1 MRWCYFC
8 AIINIEPLLQLMFTG
23 GQDAMQYLIL
33 SFNVIF
39 PIFFMLALGY
49 LIRELK
55 LVAES
60 GFKMFSRATFYVFIP
75 ALLFINI
82 YKSDLE
88 SSLNVEL
95 IAYAIISLL
104 LMCLVLYFLI
114 PRIIKDKWDQ
124 PVVIQGIY
132 RSNFI
137 IYGMCIVQAIYPNAD
152 LGMVALLS
160 AFVVPL
166 YSVIAVLLFEMFS
179 EKKNDKKALLFNV
192 IKTPMVFSGGL
203 GLFFLL
209 TRIEIPELLLNQV
222 ESVSKLATPIALL
235 CLGGTFKIQALKR
248 HKRPLILA
256 CAGKLI
262 IVPIAFL
269 SIAIMLG
276 FRGMELATLM
286 AMFAA
291 PVASSSFPMAQE
303 LGGNGEL
310 AGEIV
315 VVTSLLSIITVF
327 GWVLLLSF
335 SGLL

>member
-1 MRWCYFC
+1 
-8 AIINIEPLLQLMFTG
+8 
-23 GQDAMQYLIL
+23 MQYLIL
-33 SFNVIF
+33 SFEVIF
-39 PIFFMLALGY
+39 PIFFMLVLGY

-60 GFKMFSRATFYVFIP
+60 GFKMFSRVTFYIFIP

-82 YKSDLE
+82 YKSDL
-88 SSLNVEL
+88 SNSLNVRL
-95 IAYAIISLL
+95 IVYAIISLFI
-104 LMCLVLYFLI
+104 MCLTLYFII
-114 PRIIKDKWDQ
+114 PRIIKDRWDQ
-124 PVVIQGIY
+124 PVVMQGIY

-137 IYGMCIVQAIYPNAD
+137 IYGMCIVQAIYPNGD
-152 LGMVALLS
+152 MGMVALLS

-166 YSVIAVLLFEMFS
+166 YSVVTVLLFEMYS
-179 EKKNDKKALLFNV
+179 DKKNNKKALLFNV
-192 IKTPMVFSGGL
+192 LKTPMVFSGIL
-203 GLFFLL
+203 GLFFLFTKL
-209 TRIEIPELLLNQV
+209 EIPGLILSQV

-248 HKRPLILA
+248 HKKALLTA

-269 SIAIMLG
+269 SIAIILG

-303 LGGNGEL
+303 LGGNAEL

-315 VVTSLLSIITVF
+315 VLTSLLSIITVF
-327 GWVLLLSF
+327 SWVLLLSF

>member
-1 MRWCYFC
+1 
-8 AIINIEPLLQLMFTG
+8 
-23 GQDAMQYLIL
+23 MQYLIL

-49 LIRELK
+49 LMRELK

-60 GFKMFSRATFYVFIP
+60 GFKMFSRATFYIFIP

-82 YKSDLE
+82 YKSDL
-88 SSLNVEL
+88 SNSLNVKL
-95 IAYAIISLL
+95 IIYAIISLF

-114 PRIIKDKWDQ
+114 PRIIKDRWDQ
-124 PVVIQGIY
+124 PVVMQGIY

-137 IYGMCIVQAIYPNAD
+137 IYGMCIVQAIYPNGD
-152 LGMVALLS
+152 MGMVALLS
-160 AFVVPL
+160 AFIVPL
-166 YSVIAVLLFEMFS
+166 YSVVTVLLFEMYS
-179 EKKNDKKALLFNV
+179 DKKNNKKALLFNV
-192 IKTPMVFSGGL
+192 LKSPMVFSGIL

-209 TRIEIPELLLNQV
+209 TKLEIPKLLLSQV

-235 CLGGTFKIQALKR
+235 CLGGTFKIQALKH
-248 HKRPLILA
+248 HKKALLMA
-256 CAGKLI
+256 CTGKLI

-269 SIAIMLG
+269 SIAILLG

-315 VVTSLLSIITVF
+315 VMTSLLSIITVF
-327 GWVLLLSF
+327 TWVLLLSF
-335 SGLL
+335 SGLI

>member
-1 MRWCYFC
+1 
-8 AIINIEPLLQLMFTG
+8 
-23 GQDAMQYLIL
+23 MQYLIL

-49 LIRELK
+49 LMRELK

-60 GFKMFSRATFYVFIP
+60 GFKMFSRATFYIFIP

-82 YKSDLE
+82 YKSDL
-88 SSLNVEL
+88 SNSLNVKL
-95 IAYAIISLL
+95 IIYAIISLF

-114 PRIIKDKWDQ
+114 PRIIKDRWDQ
-124 PVVIQGIY
+124 PVVMQGIY

-137 IYGMCIVQAIYPNAD
+137 IYGMCIVQAIYPNGD
-152 LGMVALLS
+152 MGMVALLS
-160 AFVVPL
+160 AFIVPL
-166 YSVIAVLLFEMFS
+166 YSVVTVLLFEMYS
-179 EKKNDKKALLFNV
+179 DKKNNKKALLFNV
-192 IKTPMVFSGGL
+192 LKSPMVFSGIL

-209 TRIEIPELLLNQV
+209 TKLEIPKLLLSQV

-235 CLGGTFKIQALKR
+235 CLGGTFKIQALKH
-248 HKRPLILA
+248 HKKALLTA
-256 CAGKLI
+256 CTGKLI

-269 SIAIMLG
+269 SIAILLG

-315 VVTSLLSIITVF
+315 VMTSLLSIITVF
-327 GWVLLLSF
+327 TWVLLLSF
-335 SGLL
+335 SGLI

>member
-1 MRWCYFC
+1 
-8 AIINIEPLLQLMFTG
+8 
-23 GQDAMQYLIL
+23 MQYLIL
-33 SFNVIF
+33 SFEVIF

-60 GFKMFSRATFYVFIP
+60 GFKMFSRVTFYIFIP

-82 YKSDLE
+82 YKSDL
-88 SSLNVEL
+88 SNSLNVRL
-95 IAYAIISLL
+95 IVYAIISLFI
-104 LMCLVLYFLI
+104 MCLTLYFII
-114 PRIIKDKWDQ
+114 PRIIKDRWDQ
-124 PVVIQGIY
+124 PVVMQGIY

-137 IYGMCIVQAIYPNAD
+137 IYGMCIVQAIYPNGD
-152 LGMVALLS
+152 MGMVALLS

-166 YSVIAVLLFEMFS
+166 YSVVTVLLFEMYS
-179 EKKNDKKALLFNV
+179 DKKNNKKALLFNV
-192 IKTPMVFSGGL
+192 LKTPMVFSGIL
-203 GLFFLL
+203 GLFFLFTKL
-209 TRIEIPELLLNQV
+209 EIPGLILSQV

-248 HKRPLILA
+248 HKKALLTA

-269 SIAIMLG
+269 SIAIILG

-303 LGGNGEL
+303 LGGNAEL

-315 VVTSLLSIITVF
+315 VLTSLLSIITVF
-327 GWVLLLSF
+327 SWVLLLSF